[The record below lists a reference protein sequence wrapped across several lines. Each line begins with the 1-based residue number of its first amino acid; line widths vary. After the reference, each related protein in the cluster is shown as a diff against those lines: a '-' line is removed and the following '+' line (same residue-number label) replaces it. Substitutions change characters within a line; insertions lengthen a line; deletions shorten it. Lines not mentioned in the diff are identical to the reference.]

1 MSVLTI
7 DQPELYL
14 NRDSASPLYY
24 QLKEFIKAAI
34 LMGEYKPNDRLPTEE
49 ELCRMFSVSRPV
61 VRQAYS
67 VLIKEGLV
75 ERQKGSGTYVKQR
88 ASRNSLFTDFVTFSL
103 EENIVDLE
111 KNSNIIKLEKIID
124 EKINQRI
131 GIPDDSEIVHIV
143 RLVHEFEYPICIIE
157 SYLPCKYFRN
167 V

>member
-111 KNSNIIKLEKIID
+111 K
-124 EKINQRI
+124 
-131 GIPDDSEIVHIV
+131 
-143 RLVHEFEYPICIIE
+143 
-157 SYLPCKYFRN
+157 
-167 V
+167 